1 MSRDVVFDL
10 QDVSYGYGTFD
21 VLHHIQV
28 QIPAE
33 RTILVTGPNGSGK
46 TTLLKLLSGVLIPRQ
61 GHIQRNVHPGEIA
74 SLGHE
79 TYVYPGLSVWEN
91 LEFWVRLY
99 KKDHSRDRMERVL
112 QRVGLETVLF
122 EPATH
127 LSRGMA
133 QRLSLAR
140 VLSLSPQVLLLDEP
154 TAGLDSTSQ
163 TMMRTEVSRARER
176 GATVLWITH
185 SPETEMHLAD
195 FLLQVG
201 GRSVRMHSCAGKDM

>member
-28 QIPAE
+28 QIPAD

-46 TTLLKLLSGVLIPRQ
+46 TTLLKLLAGVLIPRQ
-61 GHIQRNVHPGEIA
+61 GHIQRNLPPGQMV

-79 TYVYPGLSVWEN
+79 TYVYPGLSVLEN
-91 LEFWVRLY
+91 IEFWARLY
-99 KKDHSRDRMERVL
+99 RKDCSQDRMEKVL
-112 QRVGLETVLF
+112 QRVGLEAVLF
-122 EPATH
+122 EPAAH

-163 TMMRTEVSRARER
+163 AMMRSEVRRARER

-185 SPETEMHLAD
+185 TPETEMHLAD
-195 FLLQVG
+195 FVLQVG
-201 GRSVRMHSCAGKDM
+201 DRSVRMHSCAGKDM